1 MFKTRSIA
9 MMAFAM
15 IANIAFG
22 QNLKVTSNGTP
33 VSNNDVIEIPY
44 VYEDYSYPELDMYLY
59 EYMWEPNLAV
69 SVSSGSETLTITVS
83 SADNN
88 DGFMLC
94 WPGSC
99 VDRKPGDSVSST
111 GTVNTEPQH
120 VDLHKDESFTSKD
133 QVPTETTVIK
143 VNFAT
148 STENM
153 EITVKCLP
161 SAENSVGENFADS
174 NVAPEYY
181 TIQGIRVNEP
191 QKGQLLIERK
201 GNKVTKRIF

>member
-9 MMAFAM
+9 IMAFAM
-15 IANIAFG
+15 IANIAFS

-44 VYEDYSYPELDMYLY
+44 VFEDYSYPELNMYLY

-120 VDLHKDESFTSKD
+120 VDLHKADDFTSKD

-161 SAENSVGENFADS
+161 SAENSVGENVADS

-201 GNKVTKRIF
+201 GNKVSKRIF